1 VKIIV
6 PETISEAG
14 LKILRERFEVDAK
27 SMGRAEVEAAIR
39 GADALLVRS
48 ATKVDEKL
56 IELGAGLKV
65 IGRAGVGV
73 DNIDVQ
79 AAVKRGI
86 VVVNAPTAATES
98 VAELTIGMML
108 ALARGLPRADAS
120 MKRGEWLKKD
130 LMGTQLHD
138 KTLGLIGIGRIGARV
153 AEIAKALGMTI
164 VAYDPFVD
172 AGTMARYEAT
182 KMESPQEVVE
192 RADFVSMHLLLND
205 QTRNL
210 MDATLLS
217 KMKPGAFLVNVSR
230 GGVIDEKA
238 LYDALKAKRLAG
250 AALDVY
256 ATEPPKASPL
266 LTLENV
272 ILTPH
277 IGAST
282 REAQDAAGLIVAE
295 DVKRVLLGER
305 PLYPVKI

>member
-1 VKIIV
+1 MKIIV

-14 LKILRERFEVDAK
+14 LKVLRERFDVDTKA
-27 SMGRAEVEAAIR
+27 MDRAEIEEAIR

-48 ATKVDEKL
+48 ATKVDGKL
-56 IELGAGLKV
+56 IELGGRLKV

-73 DNIDVQ
+73 DNIDVP
-79 AAVKRGI
+79 AAAKRGI

-108 ALARGLPRADAS
+108 ALARGLPRADGS

-172 AGTMARYEAT
+172 AGTMVRYNAT
-182 KMESPQEVVE
+182 KMTSPQEVVE

-205 QTRNL
+205 ETRNL
-210 MDATLLS
+210 MDASLLS

-256 ATEPPKASPL
+256 ESEPPKASPL